1 MGTKNQIKIDS
12 FEIRPLRT
20 NDIPEVLRLAVKA
33 QGSFGITSTVSPSMF
48 LKEMAVGVQNNS
60 KTTMVFVAP
69 NLAIFC
75 VFVFRHLTSVSA
87 ELSYV
92 FSDPRVIQTE
102 KLKKSAYDVFANCG
116 YREVYVNVFKKRKR
130 LNSFLKI
137 LKTYGFSEVMEDNDS
152 FLKLKF
158 KKLDNP

>member
-1 MGTKNQIKIDS
+1 
-12 FEIRPLRT
+12 
-20 NDIPEVLRLAVKA
+20 
-33 QGSFGITSTVSPSMF
+33 
-48 LKEMAVGVQNNS
+48 
-60 KTTMVFVAP
+60 
-69 NLAIFC
+69 
-75 VFVFRHLTSVSA
+75 
-87 ELSYV
+87 LSYV

-102 KLKKSAYDVFANCG
+102 KLKKSAYDLFANCG